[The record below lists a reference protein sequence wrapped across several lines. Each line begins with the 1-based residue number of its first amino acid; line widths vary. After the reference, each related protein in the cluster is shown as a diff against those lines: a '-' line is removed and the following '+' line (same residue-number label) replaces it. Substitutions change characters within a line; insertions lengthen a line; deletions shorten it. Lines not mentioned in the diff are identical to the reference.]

1 MKDDYQ
7 SSSGIIKA
15 HLSVSSLFYKSFI
28 NILDKCQSSGVA
40 YLSVD
45 IKLARVFD
53 PKLDQTFFGTNIA
66 QNIFLFRFD
75 HIFRPK
81 TLYLRYLY
89 LDTFLKVS

>member
-45 IKLARVFD
+45 IKLA
-53 PKLDQTFFGTNIA
+53 
-66 QNIFLFRFD
+66 
-75 HIFRPK
+75 IFRPK
-81 TLYLRYLY
+81 TLYLSRYMY
-89 LDTFLKVS
+89 VSR